1 MHVIVSFSI
10 IMKTARQSKIDWEW
24 DYLKVQREVRELE
37 MPVVKIRKDMS
48 QGPYVENYWDIDNT
62 NCSLSHCL

>member
-1 MHVIVSFSI
+1 
-10 IMKTARQSKIDWEW
+10 MKTARQSKIDWEW